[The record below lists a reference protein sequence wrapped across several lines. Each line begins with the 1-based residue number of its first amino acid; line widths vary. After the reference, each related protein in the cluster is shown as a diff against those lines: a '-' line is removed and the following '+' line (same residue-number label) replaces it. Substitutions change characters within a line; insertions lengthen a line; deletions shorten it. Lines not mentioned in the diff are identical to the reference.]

1 MVQMIIQNF
10 TSFLIHQFHKLKI
23 GVTSRTN
30 LETLYRKQSEYDL
43 VQSNLATAEN
53 DHVLILE
60 LVKIGAIEPA
70 HHQDL
75 VKVLKSSKS
84 QLRQEVFC
92 LIQNNWKRGGYF
104 VEFGA
109 LDGIDDSNTLALEN
123 VFNWTGILAEPN
135 VNFARVLQ
143 TNRKCIVETVAVG
156 GESQVSRSFIN
167 YGNLS
172 TFAEYA
178 DKDSHKRDGVLTHI
192 EVITLTELL
201 ERNNAPKVIDFLS
214 IDTEGS
220 ELEILTTF
228 NFAKYQF
235 NFICV
240 EHNFTQTKFSVL
252 DLLSNN
258 GYREVWPSYSK
269 FDSFFVPK

>member
-1 MVQMIIQNF
+1 M
-10 TSFLIHQFHKLKI
+10 
-23 GVTSRTN
+23 
-30 LETLYRKQSEYDL
+30 
-43 VQSNLATAEN
+43 
-53 DHVLILE
+53 
-60 LVKIGAIEPA
+60 KIGAIEPA

-109 LDGIDDSNTLALEN
+109 LDGIGDSNTLALEN
-123 VFNWTGILAEPN
+123 VFNWTGILTEPN
-135 VNFARVLQ
+135 VNFTRALQ
-143 TNRKCIVETVAVG
+143 TNRTCIVETVAVG
-156 GESQVSRSFIN
+156 GESGSRSFIN

-178 DKDSHKRDGVLTHI
+178 DKDSHKRDGALAHV

-252 DLLSNN
+252 DLLSNH

-269 FDSFFVPK
+269 FDSFLVPK